1 MLRKC
6 FDKAS
11 ELGACSIGLP
21 LIGTGN
27 LGFPY
32 TVAVRIMIKAAIDY
46 SQANPESSLEEFRF
60 IVYGG
65 DQTGITAFEDQFREF
80 KKDLQLQPRP
90 KRPKTNVPK
99 RNPPPII
106 PPEFGC
112 KEVDIGGLTLK
123 VVKGDITQECSDA
136 ICNVVTQDLDMKSGN
151 LSTAIADVC
160 GITVQKEL
168 RSKSPQR
175 PGSVVLTSAGRL
187 SVNHI
192 AHMVVGSA
200 KKQHLQTCVEKA
212 LKELDSAGMSSVSI
226 PAIGSGGLGLEA
238 EDSAEVVF
246 RAIRAFTTK
255 TPKSIREV
263 RVVVFDDSVAGAFV
277 KEFEAIQSQNGDV
290 SNYGDEDKGEDTI
303 YCEEA
308 LEVSVDELTRSRRRQ
323 KVIVYGREKSF
334 EAAMAALK
342 DGVTRVCN
350 SPRVIKHE
358 LVSRFPKR
366 CMRELKRMSRD
377 RDVKLGQPES
387 DTITLEGL
395 PKDVMDMHTEVSSVI
410 QEQMEREHKQERA
423 EQMSKTVQWYMVN
436 ASGKPEAFDKI
447 ANNEI
452 ELAYKAKRPSLLFTH
467 ENLRAEINFGT
478 KEVTFLRNGQIK
490 LVRRRDGKNRIC
502 YNEVIMCTAFSLLQ
516 RPGQRKPVNRK
527 RVLTPPPASANFPFV
542 NDRFH
547 FKRSLP

>member
-1 MLRKC
+1 
-6 FDKAS
+6 
-11 ELGACSIGLP
+11 
-21 LIGTGN
+21 
-27 LGFPY
+27 
-32 TVAVRIMIKAAIDY
+32 MIKAAIDY

-65 DQTGITAFEDQFREF
+65 DQKGITAFEEQFREF
-80 KKDLQLQPRP
+80 KKDHQLPARP
-90 KRPKTNVPK
+90 KRPKPKVRK
-99 RNPPPII
+99 RNPPPLI

-123 VVKGDITQECSDA
+123 IVKGDITQECSDA

-151 LSTAIADVC
+151 LSTAISDVC
-160 GITVQKEL
+160 GITVQEEL

-187 SVNHI
+187 SVKHI
-192 AHMVVGSA
+192 AHMVVGSG

-212 LKELDSAGMSSVSI
+212 FKELDSAGMSSMSI
-226 PAIGSGGLGLEA
+226 PAIGSGGLGLKA

-255 TPKSIREV
+255 TTNSIREV

-277 KEFEAIQSQNGDV
+277 KEFEGIQSENGDV
-290 SNYGDEDKGEDTI
+290 SNCGDEDKGEDRI

-308 LEVSVDELTRSRRRQ
+308 LEVSNDELTRSRRRQ

-334 EAAMAALK
+334 EAAMTALK
-342 DGVTRVCN
+342 DGVTRICN

-358 LVSRFPKR
+358 VISRFPKR
-366 CMRELKRMSRD
+366 CLRELKRMSRD
-377 RDVKLGQPES
+377 RDVKLGQPEP

-395 PKDVMDMHTEVSSVI
+395 PKDVMDIHSEVSSVI
-410 QEQMEREHKQERA
+410 QEQVEREHKQERA

-436 ASGKPEAFDKI
+436 ASGKLEAFDKI

-467 ENLRAEINFGT
+467 ENLKAEINFGT

-502 YNEVIMCTAFSLLQ
+502 YNEVIVCTAFSLLQ
-516 RPGQRKPVNRK
+516 GPGQLV
-527 RVLTPPPASANFPFV
+527 
-542 NDRFH
+542 
-547 FKRSLP
+547 SLL